1 VRSVWS
7 PPAGVE
13 TADVGK
19 TYLLH
24 PSQRRCR
31 SSDRREDSDV
41 VPERHGERSVVPGPE
56 VSISYIEHE
65 VAHEDRTLPPVDP
78 ARAIELRP
86 TDDRGY
92 AALAR
97 VLFRDS
103 PVPLEV
109 RATGQRRGS
118 SVATDLPG
126 RPCEPG
132 DGHSSLLHDTSGR
145 PGRLARLPASVKPP
159 IEGSGTAV

>member
-103 PVPLEV
+103 PRPAGGAGHGSAAWVQRGDRPS
-109 RATGQRRGS
+109 RAPMRAGGWAFQ
-118 SVATDLPG
+118 
-126 RPCEPG
+126 
-132 DGHSSLLHDTSGR
+132 
-145 PGRLARLPASVKPP
+145 PP
-159 IEGSGTAV
+159 S